1 LDEKMTGISL
11 KKTTTSLGHYDNV
24 PAQTPT
30 PDPEPENGDKDYARF
45 NFICDKRFVKKIRVI
60 ARIEGVSIRNTMGKT
75 LSEWLDKYEGKN
87 GP

>member
-1 LDEKMTGISL
+1 MTGISL

-45 NFICDKRFVKKIRVI
+45 NFICDKRFVKKLADMASMWSYVMAMALRLSMVTCQ
-60 ARIEGVSIRNTMGKT
+60 STLWLKT
-75 LSEWLDKYEGKN
+75 R
-87 GP
+87 